1 VNVNGTAP
9 SALRVLMVTPRYPP
23 YVGGVEQHVFEVAR
37 RLASGGCRVSVL
49 TTDPTGE
56 MPQFEEAGG
65 VSVRRVRAWP
75 RRGDYYFAP
84 GIYRAIV
91 TGRSD
96 WDVVHV
102 QSYHTF
108 VAPLAMLGALRATV
122 PYVVTFHAGG
132 HSSRLRGLLRRPQL
146 SALRPLLA
154 RAERLVTSAP
164 FEVEEYG
171 ARLRL
176 APSRFA
182 VIPNGADLPDAPP
195 ATVPVREGLVIASVG
210 RLERYKGHHRILA
223 ALPYIA
229 ADRSDARLW
238 LAGIGPYE
246 ASLRRLAGQL
256 GVGDRVDFGGIP
268 LQDRPRMAAELAQA
282 GIVVLLSERETQPM
296 AALEAL
302 GLGRRLLVA
311 DAPGLSNLADQGL
324 ARAIP
329 LNSTPVEVANAVL
342 EELARADAPPS
353 ARLPSWDD
361 CAMTLLDL
369 YREIA
374 REGACAS

>member
-1 VNVNGTAP
+1 
-9 SALRVLMVTPRYPP
+9 MVTPLYLPHC
-23 YVGGVEQHVFEVAR
+23 GGVENHVNEVSK
-37 RLASGGCRVSVL
+37 RLAAAGVDVTVL
-49 TTDPTGE
+49 TTDRLGILPAQE
-56 MPQFEEAGG
+56 RVEG
-65 VSVRRVRAWP
+65 VTVRRVRAWP
-75 RRGDYYFAP
+75 QRRDYYFAP
-84 GIYRAIV
+84 AIAAHV
-91 TGRSD
+91 ARGR
-96 WDVVHV
+96 WDLVHV